1 MLLGMSNFLAAEIL
15 QFLFFFLITSSRCPI
30 VLNMSDV
37 WECWNWWC
45 RWPFETSSS
54 SSSFLI
60 VIRELVGF
68 FFAVVANWQ
77 QLLDGMGISNHRWWS
92 RQDEE
97 LNTHSG
103 ICGFGVWKLF
113 FRSNAINFCLLG
125 WRLCCSKILSWYD
138 PLPLSSSHVLF
149 RCNSCWSNPQP
160 SMCLFSPSSF
170 KTKKI
175 NTKNGHMKIYP
186 KLQCMKW
193 LLRNVFSDLVC
204 QEY

>member
-1 MLLGMSNFLAAEIL
+1 MLSNSVESEWCMGMLELVMQMTLWN
-15 QFLFFFLITSSRCPI
+15 FFFFFFPYCNKRACG
-30 VLNMSDV
+30 V
-37 WECWNWWC
+37 
-45 RWPFETSSS
+45 
-54 SSSFLI
+54 
-60 VIRELVGF
+60 

-92 RQDEE
+92 GQDEE

-113 FRSNAINFCLLG
+113 FCSNAIDFCLLG
-125 WRLCCSKILSWYD
+125 WSLCCSKILSWYD

-149 RCNSCWSNPQP
+149 RCNSCWPNPQP

-175 NTKNGHMKIYP
+175 LTQKMDIWKSI
-186 KLQCMKW
+186 QSF
-193 LLRNVFSDLVC
+193 NVWSGR
-204 QEY
+204 